1 MLFVIK
7 NSWFQ
12 VPTNA
17 NLAAGVYI
25 QAFWKQVAS
34 WSTFKSCGVSPV
46 LFMSSR
52 LRYLLRM
59 CSTWLKTFSTTYIVG
74 NVSSNISFVFSK
86 MFLKTLTAADPKSDY
101 PCEWNIARVPLF
113 LWMSM
118 TRSHGV
124 IAFAYAS

>member
-1 MLFVIK
+1 MLFIIK

-17 NLAAGVYI
+17 YLAAGVYL
-25 QAFWKQVAS
+25 QAFSKQVAS
-34 WSTFKSCGVSPV
+34 WSTFKSYGVSPV
-46 LFMSSR
+46 LSMSSR

-59 CSTWLKTFSTTYIVG
+59 CSTWLKTCSTTYIVG
-74 NVSSNISFVFSK
+74 NVSSNISFVFAK
-86 MFLKTLTAADPKSDY
+86 MLLKPLTAVYPKSNY
-101 PCEWNIARVPLF
+101 PCEWNIARVPLS

-124 IAFAYAS
+124 IAFAYAG